1 MSDVEREQEQA
12 PSEEPSDEQAER
24 ERSGEPGWEETQDQP
39 HEGEEGQS
47 EEVA

>member
-1 MSDVEREQEQA
+1 MSDTEREQE
-12 PSEEPSDEQAER
+12 PFDEQAER
-24 ERSGEPGWEETQDQP
+24 ERSDEAPWEETQDQP

>member
-12 PSEEPSDEQAER
+12 PPEEPSDEQAER
-24 ERSGEPGWEETQDQP
+24 ERSGEPPWETQDQP